1 MNDFDNPEFEGRE
14 KYPQSGVHG
23 NDVFSARHF
32 MLNEHLPRQARDKR
46 RKRLRKKRQTTTF
59 LQAMGRW
66 GLRLA
71 SISSSLTSRAQCM
84 TASYSYSYSY

>member
-46 RKRLRKKRQTTTF
+46 RKSSGKFEKEKKNNDVS
-59 LQAMGRW
+59 AGDGSMGAPS
-66 GLRLA
+66 GLDFVLA
-71 SISSSLTSRAQCM
+71 HLKGTVHDSKL
-84 TASYSYSYSY
+84 